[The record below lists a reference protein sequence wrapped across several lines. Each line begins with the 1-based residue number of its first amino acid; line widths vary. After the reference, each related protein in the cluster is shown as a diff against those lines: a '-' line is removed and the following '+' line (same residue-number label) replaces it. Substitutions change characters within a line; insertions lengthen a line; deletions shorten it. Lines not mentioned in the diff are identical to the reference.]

1 MMIRN
6 TKLPNSHVVNVR
18 RETDM
23 IANFSINLSL
33 FAIP

>member
-6 TKLPNSHVVNVR
+6 TKLPNSHVNVR